1 MVNHM
6 ATIEYKQDIDE
17 KKLAL
22 LLEDVEKGI
31 INQSSSRW
39 VILARLRERGVV
51 LGYTQ
56 AGRYRKALK
65 DNLWTIKKEDK

>member
-1 MVNHM
+1 VVDVQ
-6 ATIEYKQDIDE
+6 YKNDIDD

-22 LLEDVEKGI
+22 LLEDAQAGI

-65 DNLWTIKKEDK
+65 DNLWTIKKE

>member
-1 MVNHM
+1 M
-6 ATIEYKQDIDE
+6 ANIEFKHDIDE

-22 LLEDVEKGI
+22 LLEDVQAGI
-31 INQSSSRW
+31 IDQSSSRW
-39 VILARLRERGVV
+39 VILSRLRERGMK

-65 DNLWTIKKEDK
+65 DNLWTIKKEGSK